1 MELAVMVLL
10 IKGEMQRYL
19 GWEWALLSK
28 RRRQSIQTLVNNTR
42 GSIVPLA

>member
-19 GWEWALLSK
+19 GWVWSLLSK

-42 GSIVPLA
+42 VVV

>member
-10 IKGEMQRYL
+10 IKGEMQRHL
-19 GWEWALLSK
+19 GWVWSLLSK

-42 GSIVPLA
+42 VVV

>member
-19 GWEWALLSK
+19 GWLWSLLSK
-28 RRRQSIQTLVNNTR
+28 RRRQSIQTLVNTR
-42 GSIVPLA
+42 GSIVSLA

>member
-19 GWEWALLSK
+19 GWVRSLLSK

-42 GSIVPLA
+42 VVV

>member
-1 MELAVMVLL
+1 MVLAVMVLL

-19 GWEWALLSK
+19 GWVWSLLSK

-42 GSIVPLA
+42 VVV